1 MKQLGDGMKIQM
13 VAIAVILV
21 LFLLSSGCTTEEN
34 GSNQDQTNDDTNG
47 GTADQNGEE
56 PDQCGNE
63 IGNGYEIVRGPLEPD
78 RPADRDS
85 VFGSLAVDPL
95 DSNIV
100 YVGTERNGIFRSVD
114 GGDTWEWLRKG
125 IKHTE
130 FGYPEIYYTSIS
142 PDGSSDAVFVATTNG
157 PGPLT
162 GQYAAGAGIYK
173 LLNDSDT
180 WVSSNCGLT
189 HAGLHTVVFDLNNP
203 DVLVAALSSE
213 EPTASQLSGMSFP
226 GGIFKTSDGGE
237 NWYEASTPSGSD
249 KNDFKQIYSR
259 GTSST
264 TFFTYGTNF
273 EDPSLNLGF
282 LKSTDGGDI
291 WTTFGPFGANN
302 RIYKF
307 DVSTD
312 GMVFYAHEYSDE
324 TKWMHKSV
332 DGGETWTTQS
342 GPFFGIVKVS
352 PGDSNLVLFFGF
364 NPPSYQ
370 SYKIYKSTDGLE
382 NYSGVLEVEKTVED
396 IEFALSN
403 PNVVYAACE
412 GFDIY
417 KSTDAG
423 STWTKLIN
431 LRSEIINVE

>member
-1 MKQLGDGMKIQM
+1 MKKKYLAIITVVL
-13 VAIAVILV
+13 VAV
-21 LFLLSSGCTTEEN
+21 LLLSGCTTDQN
-34 GSNQDQTNDDTNG
+34 DSNQDQTNDNEETNG
-47 GTADQNGEE
+47 EITDQNETE
-56 PDQCGNE
+56 PEDCGNE
-63 IGNGYEIVRGPLEPD
+63 IGNGLEIVRGPLEPD

-100 YVGTERNGIFRSVD
+100 YVGTERNGIFRSID
-114 GGDTWEWLRKG
+114 GGDTWEWLRRG
-125 IKHTE
+125 IRHTD

-142 PDGSSDAVFVATTNG
+142 PNGSNDAVFVATTNG

-173 LLNDSDT
+173 LLDGGDT
-180 WVSSNCGLT
+180 WAPSNCGLT

-226 GGIFKTSDGGE
+226 GGIFKTSDRGN
-237 NWYEASTPSGSD
+237 NWYETNTPSGSN
-249 KNDFKQIYSR
+249 KNDFSQIYAR
-259 GTSST
+259 GSSST
-264 TFFTYGTNF
+264 TFFTYGKNF

-282 LKSTDGGDI
+282 LKSTDGGDT
-291 WTTFGPFGANN
+291 WTKFGPFGAND

-312 GMVFYAHEYSDE
+312 GMVFYAYEYSDE

-352 PGDSNLVLFFGF
+352 PGDSNLLLFFGS
-364 NPPSYQ
+364 NPTDYQ
-370 SYKIYKSTDGLE
+370 SYKIYKSTDELE
-382 NYSGVLEVEKTVED
+382 SYSGVLEVEKTVED
-396 IEFALSN
+396 IKFALSN